1 MNYFLRAFWVIAT
14 SLGFALLGNK
24 GRNSQI
30 SLLFFNPLIQ
40 ELEIGVLLWL

>member
-24 GRNSQI
+24 GRNSQTE
-30 SLLFFNPLIQ
+30 LLFFNPLIK
-40 ELEIGVLLWL
+40 ELETGELLWL